1 MINRDYA
8 ILSHGK
14 WVQHGSVWLVRSYTP
29 AKPAH
34 KIHPKFYPAMPACVD
49 WDIARAFVDEGIDD
63 DTDEICMQIGWRVFG
78 SEFTLGGEYLAR
90 GKFVQPVKLLAVS
103 VESLVVHYE
112 GLPLPDDW
120 KL

>member
-8 ILSHGK
+8 ILSHGQL
-14 WVQHGSVWLVRSYTP
+14 VQHGSVWLVRYYTP
-29 AKPAH
+29 AKASYV
-34 KIHPKFYPAMPACVD
+34 IHSKRWPAMPARVD
-49 WDIARAFVDEGIDD
+49 WDIAQAFVDEGIDD

-78 SEFTLGGEYLAR
+78 SEFELGGEYLGR